1 MKIVQGQGPQTFP
14 RSIVYKGDVIKEKCK
29 VDLKE
34 GHIYGKCG
42 VRCGTQRTFVFV
54 VTSTCSKSFS
64 HIHFPY
70 LSFLFSASIL

>member
-1 MKIVQGQGPQTFP
+1 MKIVQDQGPQTFL

-42 VRCGTQRTFVFV
+42 VRYGTQ
-54 VTSTCSKSFS
+54 
-64 HIHFPY
+64 
-70 LSFLFSASIL
+70 

>member
-1 MKIVQGQGPQTFP
+1 MKIVQDKGPQTFL
-14 RSIVYKGDVIKEKCK
+14 RSIVYKGDVIKEKCN

-42 VRCGTQRTFVFV
+42 VRYGTQQTFVFI

-64 HIHFPY
+64 HTHFPC